1 MVGVS
6 SDSVDSHCSFADHEE
21 LPFPI
26 LSDPGELIRKAYGVM
41 PSLFGLV
48 PGRVTFVIDRD
59 GSVVHVYRS
68 MLGFRKHVREALD
81 AVAALRQR

>member
-6 SDSVDSHCSFADHEE
+6 SDSVDSHCSFAEDQE

-26 LSDPGELIRKAYGVM
+26 LSDPGDVVRKAYGVQ
-41 PSLFGLV
+41 PNLFGLI

-59 GSVVHVYRS
+59 GSILHVHRS
-68 MLGFRKHVREALD
+68 MLGFRKHVREALGV
-81 AVAALRQR
+81 VAELRRG